1 VSFPRFVA
9 RIQSVFEQ
17 ELAAAKKQPATA
29 EELGKSLDAFF
40 AAHKRAM
47 EKARHSDTSA
57 LTEAQ
62 ALAKRVLGGL
72 DKTTAALRPFGIAA
86 LRYLVRRDDG
96 LVDNDE
102 FMGLEDDLEVL
113 QAAARA
119 LGV

>member
-1 VSFPRFVA
+1 MSFPRFVA
-9 RIQSVFEQ
+9 RIQTVFEQ
-17 ELAAAKKQPATA
+17 ELEVAKKQSTTA
-29 EELGKSLDAFF
+29 DELGKSLDAFF
-40 AAHKRAM
+40 VAQKRAM
-47 EKARHSDTSA
+47 ERARHSDMSA
-57 LTEAQ
+57 LTEAL
-62 ALAKRVLGGL
+62 ALSKRVLSGL
-72 DKTTAALRPFGIAA
+72 EKAPANMRPYGVAA